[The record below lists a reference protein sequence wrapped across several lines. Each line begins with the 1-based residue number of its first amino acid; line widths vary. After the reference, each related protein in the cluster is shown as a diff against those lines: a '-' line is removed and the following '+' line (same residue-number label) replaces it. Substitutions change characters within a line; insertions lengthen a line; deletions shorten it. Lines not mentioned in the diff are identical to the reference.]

1 MPTLT
6 CIGQAN
12 YTASKSGLFGLTK
25 TLAREAGNNPEDGIG
40 GRKFMSHDGLVCRP
54 LDNQLGHFAAAETSA
69 LSFLSGRTAGALI
82 GRVEF
87 GEDGS
92 RYAPELA

>member
-1 MPTLT
+1 M
-6 CIGQAN
+6 
-12 YTASKSGLFGLTK
+12 TK
-25 TLAREAGNNPEDGIG
+25 TLAREAAYQLAKAGNNPKDAIG
-40 GRKFMSHDGLVCRP
+40 GRKFMSDDGLVCGP
-54 LDNQLGHFAAAETSA
+54 LDDQLGHFAAAETSA